1 MRIKDVEFEI
11 IRSKRRTVTI
21 QVKCGGDVL
30 VRAPKRLKEQD
41 ILTFVSSK
49 YDWIIKT
56 VARQKQNKKV
66 ATFTDEQIR
75 ELRQKAKEIIPQR
88 VEYFSGI
95 LGLYPVSVKINSA
108 KTRFGSCS
116 AKNSLN
122 FSLYLILYP
131 MDAVDY
137 VVVHELAHIK
147 HKNHSKDF
155 YNLIE
160 GVLPDYK
167 PRIALL
173 KNK

>member
-11 IRSKRRTVTI
+11 IRSKRRTIAI

-41 ILTFVSSK
+41 ILTFISSK

-56 VARQKQNKKV
+56 VARQKQNKKAAV
-66 ATFTDEQIR
+66 FTNEQIDA
-75 ELRQKAKEIIPQR
+75 LRQKAKEIIPKR
-88 VEYFSGI
+88 VEHFSGI
-95 LGLYPVSVKINSA
+95 MGLCPLAVKINSA

-122 FSLYLILYP
+122 FSLYLMLYP

-147 HKNHSKDF
+147 HKNHSKNF

-160 GVLPDYK
+160 SILPDYK
-167 PRIALL
+167 TRIALL

>member
-11 IRSKRRTVTI
+11 IRSKRRTVAI

-30 VRAPKRLKEQD
+30 VRAPKRLKEKE

-56 VARQKQNKKV
+56 VARQKQNKKA

-95 LGLYPVSVKINSA
+95 LELYPVSVKINSA

-122 FSLYLILYP
+122 FSLYLMLYP

-160 GVLPDYK
+160 AVLPDYK
-167 PRIALL
+167 TRIALL